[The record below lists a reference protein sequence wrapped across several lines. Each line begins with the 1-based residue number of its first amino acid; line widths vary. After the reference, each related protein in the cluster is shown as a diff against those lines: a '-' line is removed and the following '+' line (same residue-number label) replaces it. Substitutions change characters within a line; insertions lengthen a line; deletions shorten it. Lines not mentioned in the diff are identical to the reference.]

1 MKVYLVKKAIQT
13 GDPLAEKKDT
23 GIAKIV
29 FGILGAGTLFFSVFS
44 QILDF
49 LQDTRLTWLLYILG
63 GTSLGVLV
71 FFLKAKFDKNNQEE
85 QKRVRSIVEEENFWG
100 KEFSQ
105 WLIINKIDI
114 FDLRIN
120 QILAKT
126 KEWGEE
132 RIKKL
137 LEENI
142 QIGMTEEM
150 VKLSKGEPMEIIYP
164 DGSLIIENSQWVYQL
179 AKKKMLYIHF
189 EDQIVTRVAE

>member
-150 VKLSKGEPMEIIYP
+150 VKFSKGEPMEI
-164 DGSLIIENSQWVYQL
+164 
-179 AKKKMLYIHF
+179 K
-189 EDQIVTRVAE
+189 VAESASTMDQVLVDSPYDMVGLVIL